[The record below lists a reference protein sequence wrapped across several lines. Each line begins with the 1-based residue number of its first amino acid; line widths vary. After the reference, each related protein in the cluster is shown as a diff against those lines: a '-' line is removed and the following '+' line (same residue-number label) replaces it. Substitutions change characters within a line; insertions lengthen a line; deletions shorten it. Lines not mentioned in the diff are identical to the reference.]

1 MRDEG
6 GVGLG
11 QVVPDA
17 PAAGEVPE
25 QQVCLLAAEDPL
37 RQDVQVVDRRRAPDE
52 PELVVGGIA
61 EYVDEQRGL
70 QALQRLALAQQRHH
84 DRSEEHTSELQS
96 LMRLSYAVLC
106 LKQKIITALPTTTTT
121 SIKYS

>member
-17 PAAGEVPE
+17 LAAGEVPE

-37 RQDVQVVDRRRAPDE
+37 RQDVQVVDRRQAPDE

-61 EYVDEQRGL
+61 EHVDEYSGL
-70 QALQRLALAQQRHH
+70 QAIQQLALVQKRHNHEQDTVDAPAPQQNRK
-84 DRSEEHTSELQS
+84 RCVKVQCGSECVDVCSNSTLT
-96 LMRLSYAVLC
+96 
-106 LKQKIITALPTTTTT
+106 QKTT
-121 SIKYS
+121 